1 MFYPN
6 LPPSEMERFDRCLS
20 DLADLFGSRDAYFAD
35 GLIAL
40 QRNLSFF
47 DDVRLRT
54 AVEVARPLTLERAL
68 IWRLHVMVWAAKIG
82 LGRPGDFV
90 ECGVYEGFC
99 SRVVAEYFDFSQRD
113 RRYFLYDIFNNTG
126 EGDGVGVR
134 MPLHNSQL
142 EQRVRDRFAGFK
154 NVIIIAGRVPDS
166 FAQAVPEQIAFLHI
180 DMNNAKAEIAALEA
194 LWDRLSPGAP
204 ILFDDYGWWMHRA
217 QMQAIRAFLA
227 ERDVMVME
235 LPTGQG
241 LALKP

>member
-6 LPPSEMERFDRCLS
+6 FTPSEMERFDRCLS
-20 DLADLFGSRDAYFAD
+20 DLADLFGPRDAYCAD

-47 DDVRLRT
+47 DDLRLRD
-54 AVEVARPLTLERAL
+54 AVENTRPLTQERAL

-82 LGRPGDFV
+82 LSRPGDFV

-99 SRVVAEYFDFSQRD
+99 SRVVVEYLQFDQKD
-113 RRYFLYDIFNNTG
+113 KKYFLYDIFNNMGG
-126 EGDGVGVR
+126 EGVGTR

-142 EQRVRDRFAGFK
+142 EQRVRERFSRFE
-154 NVIIIAGRVPDS
+154 NVIIVAGRVPDS
-166 FAQAVPEQIAFLHI
+166 FSQAVPDTIAFLHI
-180 DMNNAKAEIAALEA
+180 DMNNAQAEVQALDA

-204 ILFDDYGWWMHRA
+204 ILFDDFGWRMHHE
-217 QMQAIRAFLA
+217 QMVAIRRYMAA
-227 ERDVMVME
+227 RDVMVME

>member
-6 LPPSEMERFDRCLS
+6 MPPAEMERFDRCLS
-20 DLADLFGSRDAYFAD
+20 ELSQLFGPRDAYFAD

-47 DDVRLRT
+47 DDVQLRT
-54 AVEVARPLTLERAL
+54 AIDRAQPLTQERAL
-68 IWRLHVMVWAAKIG
+68 IWRLHVMIWAAKIG
-82 LGRPGDFV
+82 LSRPGDFV

-99 SRVVAEYFDFSQRD
+99 SRVVAEYFKFSEINK
-113 RRYFLYDIFNNTG
+113 RYFLYDIFNNVGG
-126 EGDGVGVR
+126 EGVGTQ
-134 MPLHNSQL
+134 MPLHSSQL
-142 EQRVRDRFAGFK
+142 EQRVRDRFSSFP
-154 NVIIIAGRVPDS
+154 NVMIVAGRVPDS
-166 FAQAVPEQIAFLHI
+166 FVQAVPDDIAFLHI
-180 DMNNAKAEIAALEA
+180 DMNNAEAEIAALEA